1 MIFIINGRVRFNE
14 YEGTLESVS
23 TPHNMQPLA
32 AATCRLLSIFV
43 RNNEMLIKRQQ
54 LLEEVWEERGLKG
67 TNSNL
72 NNYISLLR
80 RHLAQLGE
88 TELIITY
95 PRQGFKFVANKI
107 SRHATTEPEKEKN
120 AKEENIITGQTAPR
134 GRGSGKLLSIWRQ
147 LQRWNK
153 WFNLILFISIAALIT
168 VSHQYSARNN
178 TFIGTQFAGCKIYSM
193 GWDYPEN
200 ETVTD
205 MVRAYVNCQK
215 KTKVYYYN
223 KITQDNRQFEEKMLV
238 SCRENAGRQPCEVVY
253 IP

>member
-80 RHLAQLGE
+80 RHGATWRDG
-88 TELIITY
+88 
-95 PRQGFKFVANKI
+95 VDNHI
-107 SRHATTEPEKEKN
+107 S
-120 AKEENIITGQTAPR
+120 QTR
-134 GRGSGKLLSIWRQ
+134 I
-147 LQRWNK
+147 
-153 WFNLILFISIAALIT
+153 
-168 VSHQYSARNN
+168 
-178 TFIGTQFAGCKIYSM
+178 
-193 GWDYPEN
+193 
-200 ETVTD
+200 
-205 MVRAYVNCQK
+205 
-215 KTKVYYYN
+215 
-223 KITQDNRQFEEKMLV
+223 
-238 SCRENAGRQPCEVVY
+238 
-253 IP
+253 